1 MNKAVTNGKF
11 ELFKYAELIAE
22 SKLRVSI
29 MIVKSKGSVSDLLNV
44 SHLTKKYHR
53 FVANDNLSFVVND
66 GETAVLAGPNGAGK
80 STAIKCIAGLLRF
93 DGEIEICRY
102 NNKTLEA
109 KRLLGYVP
117 EIPAPFELLTVWEHM
132 EFIARAYSLDNWEK
146 RAEQLMERLELTDKK
161 DKLGK
166 ELSKGMQQKIS
177 ICCALLIEPK
187 VVLFDEPLVGLDPHA
202 IKELKAM
209 LNEMKANGTTIII
222 STHMLESVEDI
233 WDKVFIMMNG
243 RIEAERTRKFV
254 EESGENL
261 EELFFNITEKKQT
274 GADHK

>member
-1 MNKAVTNGKF
+1 M
-11 ELFKYAELIAE
+11 
-22 SKLRVSI
+22 
-29 MIVKSKGSVSDLLNV
+29 LNV

-53 FVANDNLSFVVND
+53 FVANDNLSFLVND
-66 GETAVLAGPNGAGK
+66 GETAVIAGPNGAGK

-93 DGEIEICRY
+93 DGEIEICGH
-102 NNKTLEA
+102 NNKSIEA
-109 KRLLGYVP
+109 KKILGYVP

-132 EFIARAYSLDNWEK
+132 EFISRAYKLENWEE
-146 RAEQLMERLELTDKK
+146 RAKELMTRFELTDKR

-177 ICCALLIEPK
+177 ICCAMLIDPK

-209 LNEMKANGTTIII
+209 LNEMKAKGTTIII

-233 WDKVFIMMNG
+233 WDRVFIMMNG
-243 RIEAERTRKFV
+243 KIEAERTRKFV

-261 EELFFNITEKKQT
+261 EELFFNITEKNKS
-274 GADHK
+274 GADEK

>member
-1 MNKAVTNGKF
+1 MRLHLYNKGFNFVKPPVEFNKNTKREILQYCLGATLYMPGTKDIKDKIVHHQLDVT
-11 ELFKYAELIAE
+11 
-22 SKLRVSI
+22 
-29 MIVKSKGSVSDLLNV
+29 
-44 SHLTKKYHR
+44 
-53 FVANDNLSFVVND
+53 SFV
-66 GETAVLAGPNGAGK
+66 
-80 STAIKCIAGLLRF
+80 
-93 DGEIEICRY
+93 
-102 NNKTLEA
+102 
-109 KRLLGYVP
+109 
-117 EIPAPFELLTVWEHM
+117 M
-132 EFIARAYSLDNWEK
+132 
-146 RAEQLMERLELTDKK
+146 
-161 DKLGK
+161 
-166 ELSKGMQQKIS
+166 
-177 ICCALLIEPK
+177 CCE
-187 VVLFDEPLVGLDPHA
+187 DA